1 MARRKEI
8 HSATRYTLRTAN
20 KAAVGLFKWA
30 TTDHS
35 GMSKALDRM
44 PQMGLL
50 DTLGYILRQL
60 LFTVVGAVLT
70 AIWVMVLIFYG
81 IPFLITGHF

>member
-20 KAAVGLFKWA
+20 KAAVGLFRWA
-30 TTDHS
+30 ATDHS

-50 DTLGYILRQL
+50 DTLRYILRQL
-60 LFTVVGAVLT
+60 LFTVVGVVLT
-70 AIWVMVLIFYG
+70 AIVGLVLIFSV